1 MGKGRLGAATRP
13 AWAAGK
19 GMGKAMPHK
28 GRLAQARGK
37 NHVAALIATALLLLA
52 VPAAAQ
58 DSPAAPPAISFT
70 QRGVPAEA
78 TAENGVI
85 ARERALAAGRRAA
98 WDRIANAAGVTRQ
111 LSDAQIEAMVSSIII
126 EEERTS
132 PTRYT
137 GRITVNFN
145 PGRAR
150 AYTGGVGT
158 AEQARPGGPTTGPG
172 GEADA
177 VPRAAPPVAVAST
190 VEAVA
195 LYGSLNEWLE
205 LRRRLRGAARV
216 EVVAISTDRARLR
229 LGLRA
234 APAVAAEELGRQGV
248 ALVPGSG
255 APGDAWRVGIAG
267 RS

>member
-1 MGKGRLGAATRP
+1 
-13 AWAAGK
+13 
-19 GMGKAMPHK
+19 MPD
-28 GRLAQARGK
+28 RSRTARARGK
-37 NHVAALIATALLLLA
+37 NHAAALIATALLLLA
-52 VPAAAQ
+52 PSPAPAQEAPAAV
-58 DSPAAPPAISFT
+58 SFT

-78 TAENGVI
+78 TAENAVI

-98 WDRIANAAGVTRQ
+98 WDRIAAATGATRS

-126 EEERTS
+126 EEERTT
-132 PTRYT
+132 PTRYA

-150 AYTGGVGT
+150 AMTGGAGT
-158 AEQARPGGPTTGPG
+158 AEGGGASSGGATAPDGTAQPRPPAAGPT
-172 GEADA
+172 
-177 VPRAAPPVAVAST
+177 VAT

-195 LYGSLNEWLE
+195 LYGTLEEWLE
-205 LRRRLRGAARV
+205 LRRRLRGGAARV
-216 EVVAISTDRARLR
+216 EVIAISTDRARLR

-234 APAVAAEELGRQGV
+234 APGVAAEEFARQGV

-255 APGDAWRVGIAG
+255 APGDAWRVGLAG

>member
-1 MGKGRLGAATRP
+1 
-13 AWAAGK
+13 
-19 GMGKAMPHK
+19 MPV
-28 GRLAQARGK
+28 RSRTARARGK
-37 NHVAALIATALLLLA
+37 NHAAALIATALLALALPA
-52 VPAAAQ
+52 VPRAQ
-58 DSPAAPPAISFT
+58 DASAAFATT

-85 ARERALAAGRRAA
+85 ARERAFTAGRRAA
-98 WDRIANAAGVTRQ
+98 WERIATAAGVTRQ
-111 LSDAQIEAMVSSIII
+111 LSDAQIESMVTSIII

-145 PGRAR
+145 PGRVR
-150 AYTGGVGT
+150 AITGGGGT
-158 AEQARPGGPTTGPG
+158 ADGGTPAPGGGTP
-172 GEADA
+172 GEA
-177 VPRAAPPVAVAST
+177 PRPAGPVAVAST

-195 LYGSLNEWLE
+195 LYGSLTEWLE
-205 LRRRLRGAARV
+205 IRRRLAATARL

-234 APAVAAEELGRQGV
+234 PPAVVAEELGRQGV
-248 ALVPGSG
+248 VLSPGSG
-255 APGDAWRVGIAG
+255 APGDAWRVGLAG

>member
-1 MGKGRLGAATRP
+1 MMMVMPVRTRP
-13 AWAAGK
+13 A
-19 GMGKAMPHK
+19 
-28 GRLAQARGK
+28 RARGK
-37 NHVAALIATALLLLA
+37 NHAAAILATVMLACALPGA
-52 VPAAAQ
+52 PRAQEAPAAV
-58 DSPAAPPAISFT
+58 SYS

-85 ARERALAAGRRAA
+85 ARERAFVAGRRAA
-98 WDRIANAAGVTRQ
+98 WDRIASAAGVTRQ
-111 LSDAQIEAMVSSIII
+111 LSDSQIEGMVTSIII

-145 PGRAR
+145 PGRVR
-150 AYTGGVGT
+150 AITGGTGT
-158 AEQARPGGPTTGPG
+158 AEGGAPTTPG
-172 GEADA
+172 DPA
-177 VPRAAPPVAVAST
+177 PRPVAPGPAAAT

-205 LRRRLRGAARV
+205 IRRRLVANTARL

-234 APAVAAEELGRQGV
+234 PPAVAAEDLARQG
-248 ALVPGSG
+248 LTMTPGSG
-255 APGDAWRVGIAG
+255 APGDAWRVGLGG

>member
-1 MGKGRLGAATRP
+1 M
-13 AWAAGK
+13 
-19 GMGKAMPHK
+19 
-28 GRLAQARGK
+28 LAC
-37 NHVAALIATALLLLA
+37 AL
-52 VPAAAQ
+52 
-58 DSPAAPPAISFT
+58 PAAPHAQEAPAAVSYS

-85 ARERALAAGRRAA
+85 ARERAFVAGRRAA
-98 WDRIANAAGVTRQ
+98 WDRIASAAGVTRS
-111 LSDAQIEAMVSSIII
+111 LSDQQIESMVTSIII

-145 PGRAR
+145 PGRVR
-150 AYTGGVGT
+150 AITGGSAT
-158 AEQARPGGPTTGPG
+158 AEGGTP
-172 GEADA
+172 
-177 VPRAAPPVAVAST
+177 AAPGAPGAPGDPPPRPVAAGPAAAT
-190 VEAVA
+190 IEAVA

-205 LRRRLRGAARV
+205 IRRRLVANTARL

-234 APAVAAEELGRQGV
+234 PPAVAAEELARQG
-248 ALVPGSG
+248 LTMSPGSG
-255 APGDAWRVGIAG
+255 APGDAWRVGLGG

>member
-1 MGKGRLGAATRP
+1 M
-13 AWAAGK
+13 
-19 GMGKAMPHK
+19 
-28 GRLAQARGK
+28 
-37 NHVAALIATALLLLA
+37 IATVMLALA
-52 VPAAAQ
+52 T
-58 DSPAAPPAISFT
+58 PAAPRAQEAPAAVSYS

-85 ARERALAAGRRAA
+85 ARERAFVAGRRAA
-98 WDRIANAAGVTRQ
+98 WERIASAAGVTRS
-111 LSDAQIEAMVSSIII
+111 LSDSQIEGMVTSIII

-145 PGRAR
+145 PGRVR
-150 AYTGGVGT
+150 AITGGSGT
-158 AEQARPGGPTTGPG
+158 ADGGTPGVPG
-172 GEADA
+172 TPGEPP
-177 VPRAAPPVAVAST
+177 PRPVASGPAAAT
-190 VEAVA
+190 IEAVA

-205 LRRRLRGAARV
+205 IRRRLVANTARL

-234 APAVAAEELGRQGV
+234 PPAVAAEELARQG
-248 ALVPGSG
+248 LTMSPGSG
-255 APGDAWRVGIAG
+255 APGDAWRVGLGG

>member
-1 MGKGRLGAATRP
+1 MRFWTR
-13 AWAAGK
+13 GT
-19 GMGKAMPHK
+19 
-28 GRLAQARGK
+28 RARGK
-37 NHVAALIATALLLLA
+37 NHAARPAATAPRGALAAALLLALA
-52 VPAAAQ
+52 GMVATPGPARAQEGAAV
-58 DSPAAPPAISFT
+58 SYS

-85 ARERALAAGRRAA
+85 ARERAFTAGRRAA
-98 WDRIANAAGVTRQ
+98 WERIASAAGVTRQ
-111 LSDAQIEAMVSSIII
+111 LSDAQIEAMVTSIII

-145 PGRAR
+145 PSRVRAV
-150 AYTGGVGT
+150 TGGAGT
-158 AEQARPGGPTTGPG
+158 AEGTPGAAPSAP
-172 GEADA
+172 GEAP
-177 VPRAAPPVAVAST
+177 PRPVAPQAAAAT
-190 VEAVA
+190 IEAVV

-205 LRRRLRGAARV
+205 IRRRLVANTARL

-234 APAVAAEELGRQGV
+234 PPAVAAEELARQGL
-248 ALVPGSG
+248 AMTPGSG
-255 APGDAWRVGIAG
+255 APGDAWRVGLAG

>member
-1 MGKGRLGAATRP
+1 MMMVMPVRTRP
-13 AWAAGK
+13 A
-19 GMGKAMPHK
+19 
-28 GRLAQARGK
+28 RARGK
-37 NHVAALIATALLLLA
+37 NHVAAILATVMLACALPGA
-52 VPAAAQ
+52 PRAQEAPAAV
-58 DSPAAPPAISFT
+58 SYS

-85 ARERALAAGRRAA
+85 ARERAFVAGRRAA
-98 WDRIANAAGVTRQ
+98 WDRIASAAGVTRQ
-111 LSDAQIEAMVSSIII
+111 LSDSQIEGMVTSIII

-145 PGRAR
+145 PGRVR
-150 AYTGGVGT
+150 AITGGTGT
-158 AEQARPGGPTTGPG
+158 AEGTAP
-172 GEADA
+172 
-177 VPRAAPPVAVAST
+177 AAPGDPAPRLVPAGPAAAT

-205 LRRRLRGAARV
+205 IRRRLVANTARL

-234 APAVAAEELGRQGV
+234 PPAVAAEDLARQG
-248 ALVPGSG
+248 LTMTPGSG
-255 APGDAWRVGIAG
+255 APGDAWRVGLGG

>member
-1 MGKGRLGAATRP
+1 MRFWTRT
-13 AWAAGK
+13 A
-19 GMGKAMPHK
+19 
-28 GRLAQARGK
+28 RARGK
-37 NHVAALIATALLLLA
+37 NHAARPAATIPPRARIGAALLLGLLA
-52 VPAAAQ
+52 AMPPAGPSRAQEAPAAV
-58 DSPAAPPAISFT
+58 SYS

-85 ARERALAAGRRAA
+85 ARERAFTAGRRAA
-98 WDRIANAAGVTRQ
+98 WERIATAAGVTRS
-111 LSDAQIEAMVSSIII
+111 LSDSQIESMVTSIII

-145 PGRAR
+145 PGRVR
-150 AYTGGVGT
+150 AITGGGAS
-158 AEQARPGGPTTGPG
+158 AEGGATPAPGGTPG
-172 GEADA
+172 EPA
-177 VPRAAPPVAVAST
+177 PRPVAPQAAAASI
-190 VEAVA
+190 EAVA

-205 LRRRLRGAARV
+205 IRRRLVANTARV

-234 APAVAAEELGRQGV
+234 PPALAAEELARQGL
-248 ALVPGSG
+248 AMTPGTG
-255 APGDAWRVGIAG
+255 APGDAWRVGLAG

>member
-1 MGKGRLGAATRP
+1 
-13 AWAAGK
+13 
-19 GMGKAMPHK
+19 MPHK

-37 NHVAALIATALLLLA
+37 NHAAALIATALLLVA

-58 DSPAAPPAISFT
+58 DTPATPPPAISFT

-85 ARERALAAGRRAA
+85 ARERALANGRRAA
-98 WDRIANAAGVTRQ
+98 WERIAGAAGVTRS
-111 LSDAQIEAMVSSIII
+111 LTDAQIEAMVSSIII

-132 PTRYT
+132 PTRYA

-145 PGRAR
+145 PSAAR
-150 AYTGGVGT
+150 SYTGGAGA
-158 AEQARPGGPTTGPG
+158 AESPHAGGPAVG
-172 GEADA
+172 GAAPEADA
-177 VPRAAPPVAVAST
+177 VPRPAPPVAVAAT
-190 VEAVA
+190 VDAVA
-195 LYGSLNEWLE
+195 LYGSVNEWFE
-205 LRRRLRGAARV
+205 LRRRLRGAARI

-234 APAVAAEELGRQGV
+234 APAVAAEELARQGIS
-248 ALVPGSG
+248 LVPGSG
-255 APGDAWRVGIAG
+255 APGDAWRVALAG